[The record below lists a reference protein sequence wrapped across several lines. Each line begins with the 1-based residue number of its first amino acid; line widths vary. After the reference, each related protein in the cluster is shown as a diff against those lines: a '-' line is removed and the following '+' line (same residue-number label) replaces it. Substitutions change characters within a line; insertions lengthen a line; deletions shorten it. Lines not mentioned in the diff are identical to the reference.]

1 MGVGEEGIL
10 IREMRSGDLD
20 QVLELERAVFRTPW
34 TRKVFEDEMEAE
46 GRFYLVAEHNGRVAG
61 YGGLMVIGP
70 DAHVNTLAAVRPA
83 PAPAVGTRLMLELVA
98 RGLAGGASH
107 LTLEVRASNRRAQE
121 FYRKFGMGPV
131 GIRKH
136 YYQDDDALIMW
147 AHDIDS
153 AEYRGRLDRIEEA
166 LP

>member
-1 MGVGEEGIL
+1 MGVEEEGIL

-20 QVLELERAVFRTPW
+20 QVLELEQAVFKTPW
-34 TRKVFEDEMEAE
+34 ARKVFEDEMEAE
-46 GRFYLVAEHNGRVAG
+46 GRSYLVAEHNGRVAG

-136 YYQDDDALIMW
+136 YYADDDALIMW

-153 AEYRGRLDRIEEA
+153 AEYRGRLDRIEVA

>member
-1 MGVGEEGIL
+1 MGVEEEGIL

-20 QVLELERAVFRTPW
+20 QVLELEQAVFKTPW
-34 TRKVFEDEMEAE
+34 ARKVFEDEMEAE
-46 GRFYLVAEHNGRVAG
+46 GRSYLVAEHNGRVAG

-136 YYQDDDALIMW
+136 YYADDDALIMW